1 MSRMTMKKI
10 IGVILIIGGL
20 LFAAL
25 AVKALMTAPQSYEKI
40 RAAAT
45 IKDGKVIPENEGKLV
60 VVSGTLKPAEQL
72 QDPIT
77 GVKLPG
83 VTAKR
88 TVWTYKQDTGS
99 GDEKVWDWKPEN
111 TDYSEKANFGINA
124 EILTTTMLAAPTLLG
139 EFKVESKLLNPLIRN
154 TEFKQYDEKSLNAGW
169 KVLSGGRES
178 SYCVSK
184 ENWLPKKST
193 GTYSTTGYGSQKIS
207 YGIVSPDDPLEY
219 TIVGVQKGDTLIK
232 SEDVDSVTTVKGL
245 MTAEEFAEENKKGVR
260 GGSIFGIVAGILL
273 AIIGVGMMIF
283 RRQ

>member
-1 MSRMTMKKI
+1 MKKI
-10 IGVILIIGGL
+10 IGIILIIGGL
-20 LFAAL
+20 LFASL
-25 AVKALMTAPQSYEKI
+25 AVKALVSAPQSYEKI
-40 RAAAT
+40 RAAPT

-60 VVSGTLKPAEQL
+60 VVSGTLKPAKQL

-88 TVWTYKQDTGS
+88 TVWTYERDTNS
-99 GDEKVWDWKPEN
+99 DDEQVWDWKPEN

-139 EFKVESKLLNPLIRN
+139 EFKVESKLLNPLMRT
-154 TEFKQYDEKSLNAGW
+154 TEFTQYDEESLNAGW
-169 KVLSGGRES
+169 KVLSGGKES
-178 SYCVSK
+178 RYCVSK

-193 GTYSTTGYGSQKIS
+193 GMYSTTGYGSQKIS

-219 TIVGVQKGDTLIK
+219 TIIGVQKGDTLIK
-232 SEDVDSVTTVKGL
+232 SEDVDSVTTFKGL
-245 MTAEEFAEENKKGVR
+245 MTAQEFAEENKKGVR

-273 AIIGVGMMIF
+273 AIIGVGMMAY

>member
-1 MSRMTMKKI
+1 MKKI
-10 IGVILIIGGL
+10 IGVILIIGGIF
-20 LFAAL
+20 FALL
-25 AVKALMTAPQSYEKI
+25 AVKALVSAPQSYEKI
-40 RAAAT
+40 RTAAT

-88 TVWTYKQDTGS
+88 TVWTYERDTNS
-99 GDEKVWDWKPEN
+99 DDEQVWDWKPEN

-124 EILTTTMLAAPTLLG
+124 EILTSTMLAAPTLLG
-139 EFKVESKLLNPLIRN
+139 EFKLESKLLNPLIRN

-193 GTYSTTGYGSQKIS
+193 GMYSTTGYGSQKIS

-219 TIVGVQKGDTLIK
+219 TIIGVQKGDTLIK
-232 SEDVDSVTTVKGL
+232 SEDVDSVTTVKGI

-260 GGSIFGIVAGILL
+260 GGSIFGIITGILL
-273 AIIGVGMMIF
+273 AIIGVGMMAF

>member
-1 MSRMTMKKI
+1 MKKI
-10 IGVILIIGGL
+10 IGIILIIGGL

-25 AVKALMTAPQSYEKI
+25 AVKALVSAPQSYEKI

-45 IKDGKVIPENEGKLV
+45 IEDGKVTPENEGKLV

-88 TVWTYKQDTGS
+88 TVWTYERDTNS
-99 GDEKVWDWKPEN
+99 DDEQVWDWKPGI

-178 SYCVSK
+178 HYCVSK

-193 GTYSTTGYGSQKIS
+193 GMYSTTGYGAQKIS

-219 TIVGVQKGDTLIK
+219 TIIGVQKGDTLIK
-232 SEDVDSVTTVKGL
+232 SEDVDSVTTIKGI
-245 MTAEEFAEENKKGVR
+245 MTAQEFAEENKKGVR

-273 AIIGVGMMIF
+273 AIIGVGMMAF

>member
-1 MSRMTMKKI
+1 MKKI
-10 IGVILIIGGL
+10 IGVILIIGGIF
-20 LFAAL
+20 FALL
-25 AVKALMTAPQSYEKI
+25 AVKALVSAPQSYEKI

-45 IKDGKVIPENEGKLV
+45 IEDGKVTPENEGKLV

-99 GDEKVWDWKPEN
+99 GDEKVWDWHPEN

-124 EILTTTMLAAPTLLG
+124 EILASTILAAPTLLG
-139 EFKVESKLLNPLIRN
+139 EFNVESQLLNPLIRN
-154 TEFKQYDEKSLNAGW
+154 TEFTQYDKESLNAGW
-169 KVLSGGRES
+169 KVLSGGKES
-178 SYCVSK
+178 RYCVSK

-193 GTYSTTGYGSQKIS
+193 GMYSTTGYGSQKIS

-232 SEDVDSVTTVKGL
+232 SEDVDSVTTVKGI

-260 GGSIFGIVAGILL
+260 GGSIFGIIAGILL
-273 AIIGVGMMIF
+273 AVIGAGMMIF

>member
-1 MSRMTMKKI
+1 MKKI

-20 LFAAL
+20 LFASL
-25 AVKALMTAPQSYEKI
+25 AIKALVSAPQSYERI

-45 IKDGKVIPENEGKLV
+45 IKDGKLTPENEGKLV

-88 TVWTYKQDTGS
+88 TVWTYERDTNS
-99 GDEKVWDWKPEN
+99 DDEQVWDWKPET
-111 TDYSEKANFGINA
+111 TDYSEKGNFGINA
-124 EILTTTMLAAPTLLG
+124 EILTSTMLAAPTLLG
-139 EFKVESKLLNPLIRN
+139 EFKVESELLNPLIRN
-154 TEFKQYDEKSLNAGW
+154 TEFTQYDEESLNAGW
-169 KVLSGGRES
+169 KVLSGGKES
-178 SYCVSK
+178 RYCVSK
-184 ENWLPKKST
+184 ENWLPKKSK
-193 GTYSTTGYGSQKIS
+193 GMYSTTGYGSQKIS

-219 TIVGVQKGDTLIK
+219 TIIGVQKDDTLIK
-232 SEDVDSVTTVKGL
+232 SEDVDSVTTIKGI

-260 GGSIFGIVAGILL
+260 GGSIFGIISGILL
-273 AIIGVGMMIF
+273 AVIGVGMMEF

>member
-1 MSRMTMKKI
+1 MKKI
-10 IGVILIIGGL
+10 IGVILIVGGL
-20 LFAAL
+20 LFASL
-25 AVKALMTAPQSYEKI
+25 AIKALVSAPQSYEKI

-88 TVWTYKQDTGS
+88 TFWTYKRDTNS
-99 GDEKVWDWKPEN
+99 DDDQVWDWKPEN

-139 EFKVESKLLNPLIRN
+139 EFKVESELLNPLIRN

-193 GTYSTTGYGSQKIS
+193 GTYSTTGYGAQKIS

-219 TIVGVQKGDTLIK
+219 TIIGVQKGDTLIK
-232 SEDVDSVTTVKGL
+232 SEDVDSVTTVKGI

-273 AIIGVGMMIF
+273 AIIGVGMMAF
-283 RRQ
+283 RR

>member
-1 MSRMTMKKI
+1 MKKI
-10 IGVILIIGGL
+10 IGIILIIGGL

-25 AVKALMTAPQSYEKI
+25 AVKALVSAPQSYERI
-40 RAAAT
+40 RTAAT

-124 EILTTTMLAAPTLLG
+124 DILTTTMLAAPTLLG
-139 EFKVESKLLNPLIRN
+139 EFKVEGKLLNPLIRN
-154 TEFKQYDEKSLNAGW
+154 TEFTQYDEQSLNAGW

-178 SYCVSK
+178 RYCVSK

-219 TIVGVQKGDTLIK
+219 TIIGVQKGDTLIK
-232 SEDVDSVTTVKGL
+232 SEDVDSVTTVKGI

-260 GGSIFGIVAGILL
+260 GGSIFGIVTGILL
-273 AIIGVGMMIF
+273 AIIGVGMMAF

>member
-1 MSRMTMKKI
+1 MKKI
-10 IGVILIIGGL
+10 IGVILIIGGI
-20 LFAAL
+20 LFVSL
-25 AVKALMTAPQSYEKI
+25 AVKALVSAPQTYEKI
-40 RAAAT
+40 IAAAT
-45 IKDGKVIPENEGKLV
+45 FKDGKVIPENEGKLV
-60 VVSGTLKPAEQL
+60 VVSGTLKAAEPL
-72 QDPIT
+72 QNPIT

-88 TVWTYKQDTGS
+88 TVWTYERDTNS
-99 GDEKVWDWKPEN
+99 DDETVWDWKPEN

-139 EFKVESKLLNPLIRN
+139 EFKVEGKLLNPLIRN
-154 TEFKQYDEKSLNAGW
+154 TEFTQYDEESLKDGW

-178 SYCVSK
+178 RYCVSK

-193 GTYSTTGYGSQKIS
+193 GMYSTTGYGAQKIS

-219 TIVGVQKGDTLIK
+219 TIIGVQKGDTLIK
-232 SEDVDSVTTVKGL
+232 SEDVDSVTTVKGI
-245 MTAEEFAEENKKGVR
+245 MTAQEFAEENKKGVR

-273 AIIGVGMMIF
+273 AIIGVGMMAF

>member
-1 MSRMTMKKI
+1 MKKI
-10 IGVILIIGGL
+10 IGIILIIGGL

-25 AVKALMTAPQSYEKI
+25 AVKALVTAPQSYERI
-40 RAAAT
+40 RTAAT

-169 KVLSGGRES
+169 KVISGGRES
-178 SYCVSK
+178 RYCVSK

-193 GTYSTTGYGSQKIS
+193 GTYSSTGYGAQKIS

-219 TIVGVQKGDTLIK
+219 TIIGVQKGDTLIK
-232 SEDVDSVTTVKGL
+232 SEDVDSVTTVKGI

-273 AIIGVGMMIF
+273 AIIGVGMMAF

>member
-1 MSRMTMKKI
+1 MKKI
-10 IGVILIIGGL
+10 IGIILIIGGL

-40 RAAAT
+40 RTAAT
-45 IKDGKVIPENEGKLV
+45 IKDGRILPENEGKLV
-60 VVSGTLKPAEQL
+60 VVSGTLKPGEQVH
-72 QDPIT
+72 DPIS
-77 GVKLPG
+77 GFKLPG
-83 VTAKR
+83 LTAKR
-88 TVWTYKQDTGS
+88 TVWTYERDTNS
-99 GDEKVWDWKPEN
+99 DDETVWDWKPEN

-124 EILTTTMLAAPTLLG
+124 EILTTTMLAAPTVLG
-139 EFKVESKLLNPLIRN
+139 EFKVESKLLNPLITN
-154 TEFKQYDEKSLNAGW
+154 TEFTQYDEQSLNAGW

-178 SYCVSK
+178 RYCVSK

-193 GTYSTTGYGSQKIS
+193 GMYSTTGYGSQKIS

-219 TIVGVQKGDTLIK
+219 TIIGVQKGDTLIK
-232 SEDVDSVTTVKGL
+232 SEDVDSVTTFKGL

-273 AIIGVGMMIF
+273 AVIGAGMMIF

>member
-1 MSRMTMKKI
+1 MKKI
-10 IGVILIIGGL
+10 IGVILIIGGI
-20 LFAAL
+20 LFVSL
-25 AVKALMTAPQSYEKI
+25 AVKALVSAPQTYEKI
-40 RAAAT
+40 IAAAT
-45 IKDGKVIPENEGKLV
+45 IEDGKVIPENEGKLV

-88 TVWTYKQDTGS
+88 TVWTYERDTNS
-99 GDEKVWDWKPEN
+99 DDETVWDWKPEN

-139 EFKVESKLLNPLIRN
+139 EFKVEGKLLNPLIRN
-154 TEFKQYDEKSLNAGW
+154 TEFTQYDEESLKDGW

-178 SYCVSK
+178 RYCVSK

-193 GTYSTTGYGSQKIS
+193 GTYSTTGYGAQKIS

-232 SEDVDSVTTVKGL
+232 SEDVDSVTTVKGI

-273 AIIGVGMMIF
+273 AIIGVGMMAF

>member
-1 MSRMTMKKI
+1 MKKI
-10 IGVILIIGGL
+10 IGIILIIGGL

-25 AVKALMTAPQSYEKI
+25 AVKALVSAPQSYEKI

-154 TEFKQYDEKSLNAGW
+154 KEFKQYDDKSLNAGW

-178 SYCVSK
+178 RYCVSK

-193 GTYSTTGYGSQKIS
+193 GTYSSTGYGAQKIS

-219 TIVGVQKGDTLIK
+219 TIIGVQKGDTLIE
-232 SEDVDSVTTVKGL
+232 SEDVDSVTTVKGI

-273 AIIGVGMMIF
+273 AIIGVGMMAF

>member
-1 MSRMTMKKI
+1 MKKI
-10 IGVILIIGGL
+10 IGVILIIGGIF
-20 LFAAL
+20 FALL
-25 AVKALMTAPQSYEKI
+25 AVKALVSAPQSYEKI

-45 IKDGKVIPENEGKLV
+45 IKDGKLTPENEGKLV

-88 TVWTYKQDTGS
+88 TVWTYERDTNS
-99 GDEKVWDWKPEN
+99 DDEQVWDWKPEN

-124 EILTTTMLAAPTLLG
+124 EILTSTMLAAPTLLG
-139 EFKVESKLLNPLIRN
+139 EFKLESKLLNPLIRN
-154 TEFKQYDEKSLNAGW
+154 TEFTQYDKESLKDGW
-169 KVLSGGRES
+169 NVLSGGKES
-178 SYCVSK
+178 RYCVSK
-184 ENWLPKKST
+184 EHWLPKKST
-193 GTYSTTGYGSQKIS
+193 GMYSTTGYGSQKIS

-219 TIVGVQKGDTLIK
+219 TIIGVQKGDTLIK
-232 SEDVDSVTTVKGL
+232 SEDVDSVTTVKGI

-260 GGSIFGIVAGILL
+260 GGSIFGIITGILL
-273 AIIGVGMMIF
+273 AIIGVGMMAF

>member
-1 MSRMTMKKI
+1 MKKI

-20 LFAAL
+20 LFASL
-25 AVKALMTAPQSYEKI
+25 AVKALVSAPQSYEKI

-45 IKDGKVIPENEGKLV
+45 IKDGRILPENEGKLV

-72 QDPIT
+72 QDSIT

-88 TVWTYKQDTGS
+88 TVWTYKQNTGR
-99 GDEKVWDWKPEN
+99 GDEKVWDWYPEN

-193 GTYSTTGYGSQKIS
+193 GTYSSTGYGSQKIS

-219 TIVGVQKGDTLIK
+219 TIIGVQKGDTLIK
-232 SEDVDSVTTVKGL
+232 SEDVDSVTTIKGI

-260 GGSIFGIVAGILL
+260 DGSIFAIITGILL
-273 AIIGVGMMIF
+273 AIIGVGMMAF

>member
-1 MSRMTMKKI
+1 MKKI
-10 IGVILIIGGL
+10 IGVILIIGGIF
-20 LFAAL
+20 FALL
-25 AVKALMTAPQSYEKI
+25 AVKALVSAPQSYEKI

-45 IKDGKVIPENEGKLV
+45 IKDGKLTPENEGKLV

-88 TVWTYKQDTGS
+88 TVWTYERDTNS
-99 GDEKVWDWKPEN
+99 DDEQVWDWKPEN

-124 EILTTTMLAAPTLLG
+124 EILTSTMLAAPTLLG
-139 EFKVESKLLNPLIRN
+139 EFKVEGKLLNPLIRN
-154 TEFKQYDEKSLNAGW
+154 TEFTQYDEESLNAGW
-169 KVLSGGRES
+169 NVLSGGKES
-178 SYCVSK
+178 RYCVSK
-184 ENWLPKKST
+184 EHWLPKKST
-193 GTYSTTGYGSQKIS
+193 GMYSTTGYGSQKIS

-219 TIVGVQKGDTLIK
+219 TIIGVQKGDTLIK
-232 SEDVDSVTTVKGL
+232 SEDVDSVTTFKGI

-260 GGSIFGIVAGILL
+260 GGSIFGIVTGILL
-273 AIIGVGMMIF
+273 AVIGVGMMAF

>member
-1 MSRMTMKKI
+1 MKKI
-10 IGVILIIGGL
+10 IGIILIIGGL

-25 AVKALMTAPQSYEKI
+25 AVKALVTAPQSYERI
-40 RAAAT
+40 RTAAT

-124 EILTTTMLAAPTLLG
+124 KILTTTMLAAPTLLG
-139 EFKVESKLLNPLIRN
+139 EFKVESKLLTPLMRT
-154 TEFKQYDEKSLNAGW
+154 TEFKQYDEKSLKDGW
-169 KVLSGGRES
+169 NLISGGRES

-184 ENWLPKKST
+184 ENWLPKK
-193 GTYSTTGYGSQKIS
+193 TTGRYSSAGDGAQKIS

-219 TIVGVQKGDTLIK
+219 TILGVQKGDTLIK
-232 SEDVDSVTTVKGL
+232 SEDVDSVTTFKGI
-245 MTAEEFAEENKKGVR
+245 MTADEFAEENKKGVR

-273 AIIGVGMMIF
+273 AVIGVGMMAF

>member
-1 MSRMTMKKI
+1 MKKI
-10 IGVILIIGGL
+10 IGVILIIGGM
-20 LFAAL
+20 LFASL
-25 AVKALMTAPQSYEKI
+25 AVKALMSAPQTYEKI
-40 RAAAT
+40 IAAAT

-88 TVWTYKQDTGS
+88 TVWTYERDTNS
-99 GDEKVWDWKPEN
+99 DDETVWDWKPEN

-139 EFKVESKLLNPLIRN
+139 EFKVESKLLTPLMRT
-154 TEFKQYDEKSLNAGW
+154 TEFKQYDEKSLKDGW
-169 KVLSGGRES
+169 NLISGGRES

-184 ENWLPKKST
+184 ENWLPKK
-193 GTYSTTGYGSQKIS
+193 TTGRYSSAGDGAQKIS

-219 TIVGVQKGDTLIK
+219 TILGIQKGDTLIK
-232 SEDVDSVTTVKGL
+232 SEDVDSVTTVKGI
-245 MTAEEFAEENKKGVR
+245 MTAQEFAEENKKGVR

-273 AIIGVGMMIF
+273 AIIGVGMMAF

>member
-1 MSRMTMKKI
+1 MKKV

-20 LFAAL
+20 LFASL
-25 AVKALMTAPQSYEKI
+25 AVKALVSSPQAYEKI
-40 RAAAT
+40 KAAAT

-72 QDPIT
+72 RDPIT

-88 TVWTYKQDTGS
+88 TVWTYERDTNS
-99 GDEKVWDWKPEN
+99 DDEQVWDWKPEN

-139 EFKVESKLLNPLIRN
+139 EFKVESKLLNPLMRT
-154 TEFKQYDEKSLNAGW
+154 TEFTQYDEESLNAGW
-169 KVLSGGRES
+169 KVLSGGKES
-178 SYCVSK
+178 RYCVSK

-193 GTYSTTGYGSQKIS
+193 GMYSTTGYGSQKIS

-219 TIVGVQKGDTLIK
+219 TVIGVQKGNTLIK
-232 SEDVDSVTTVKGL
+232 SEDVDSVTTVKGI
-245 MTAEEFAEENKKGVR
+245 MTSEEFAEENKKGVR

-273 AIIGVGMMIF
+273 AIIGVGMMAF

>member
-1 MSRMTMKKI
+1 MKKV

-20 LFAAL
+20 LFASL
-25 AVKALMTAPQSYEKI
+25 AVKALVSSPQSYEKI
-40 RAAAT
+40 KAAAT

-88 TVWTYKQDTGS
+88 TVWTYERDTNS
-99 GDEKVWDWKPEN
+99 DDEQVWDWKPEN

-139 EFKVESKLLNPLIRN
+139 EFKVESKLLNPLMRT
-154 TEFKQYDEKSLNAGW
+154 TEFTQYDEESLNAGW
-169 KVLSGGRES
+169 KVLSGGKES
-178 SYCVSK
+178 RYCVSK

-193 GTYSTTGYGSQKIS
+193 GMYSTTGYGSQKIS

-219 TIVGVQKGDTLIK
+219 TIIGVQKGDTLIK
-232 SEDVDSVTTVKGL
+232 SEDVDSVTTVKGI
-245 MTAEEFAEENKKGVR
+245 MTSEEFAEENKKGVH
-260 GGSIFGIVAGILL
+260 GGSIFGIVTGILL
-273 AIIGVGMMIF
+273 AVIGVGMMAF
-283 RRQ
+283 RRH

>member
-1 MSRMTMKKI
+1 MKKI
-10 IGVILIIGGL
+10 IGIILIIGGL

-25 AVKALMTAPQSYEKI
+25 AVKALVSAPQSYEKI

-45 IKDGKVIPENEGKLV
+45 IEDGKVTPENEGKLV

-88 TVWTYKQDTGS
+88 TVWTYKQDTNS
-99 GDEKVWDWKPEN
+99 DDETVWDWKPEN

-169 KVLSGGRES
+169 KVLSGGKES
-178 SYCVSK
+178 RYCVSK

-193 GTYSTTGYGSQKIS
+193 GMYSTTGYGAQKIS

-219 TIVGVQKGDTLIK
+219 TIIGVQKGDTLIK
-232 SEDVDSVTTVKGL
+232 SEDVDSVTTFKGI
-245 MTAEEFAEENKKGVR
+245 MTAEEFADKSKKEAR
-260 GGSIFGIVAGILL
+260 GGSIFGIVSGILL
-273 AIIGVGMMIF
+273 AIIGVGMMAF

>member
-1 MSRMTMKKI
+1 MKKV

-20 LFAAL
+20 LFASL
-25 AVKALMTAPQSYEKI
+25 AVKALVSSPQSYEKI
-40 RAAAT
+40 KAAAT

-72 QDPIT
+72 RDPIT

-88 TVWTYKQDTGS
+88 TVWTYERDTNS
-99 GDEKVWDWKPEN
+99 DDEQVWDWKPEN

-139 EFKVESKLLNPLIRN
+139 EFKVESKLLNPLMRT
-154 TEFKQYDEKSLNAGW
+154 TEFTQYDEESLNAGW
-169 KVLSGGRES
+169 KVLSGGKES
-178 SYCVSK
+178 RYCVSK

-193 GTYSTTGYGSQKIS
+193 GTYSTSGYGSQKVS

-219 TIVGVQKGDTLIK
+219 TIIGVQKGDTLIK
-232 SEDVDSVTTVKGL
+232 SEDVDSVTTVKGI
-245 MTAEEFAEENKKGVR
+245 MTSEEFAEENKKGVR
-260 GGSIFGIVAGILL
+260 SGSIFGIVIGILL
-273 AIIGVGMMIF
+273 AVIGVGMVAF

>member
-1 MSRMTMKKI
+1 MKKI
-10 IGVILIIGGL
+10 IGVILIIGGIF
-20 LFAAL
+20 FALL
-25 AVKALMTAPQSYEKI
+25 AVKALVSAPQSYEKI

-99 GDEKVWDWKPEN
+99 SDEKVWDWRPEN

-139 EFKVESKLLNPLIRN
+139 EFKVEGKLLNPLIRN
-154 TEFKQYDEKSLNAGW
+154 TEFTQYDEQSLNAGW
-169 KVLSGGRES
+169 KVLSGGKES
-178 SYCVSK
+178 RYCVSK

-193 GTYSTTGYGSQKIS
+193 GMYSTTGYGSQKIS
-207 YGIVSPDDPLEY
+207 YGIVSPNDPLKY
-219 TIVGVQKGDTLIK
+219 TIIGVQKGDTLIK
-232 SEDVDSVTTVKGL
+232 SEDVDSVTTIKGI

-260 GGSIFGIVAGILL
+260 DGSIFGIVAGILL
-273 AIIGVGMMIF
+273 AIIGVGMMAF

>member
-1 MSRMTMKKI
+1 MKKI
-10 IGVILIIGGL
+10 IGVILIIGGIF
-20 LFAAL
+20 FASL
-25 AVKALMTAPQSYEKI
+25 AVKALVSAPQSYEKI
-40 RAAAT
+40 RVAAM
-45 IKDGKVIPENEGKLV
+45 IKDGKLTPENEGKLV

-99 GDEKVWDWKPEN
+99 GDEKVWDWHPEN
-111 TDYSEKANFGINA
+111 TDYSEKGNFGINA
-124 EILTTTMLAAPTLLG
+124 EILTSTMLAAPTLLG

-154 TEFKQYDEKSLNAGW
+154 TEFTQYDEQSLNAGW
-169 KVLSGGRES
+169 NLLSGGKES
-178 SYCVSK
+178 RYCISK
-184 ENWLPKKST
+184 EHWLPKKST
-193 GTYSTTGYGSQKIS
+193 GTYSTTGYGSQKVS

-219 TIVGVQKGDTLIK
+219 TIVGVQKEGNLVEADDI
-232 SEDVDSVTTVKGL
+232 DAVTTVKGI

-260 GGSIFGIVAGILL
+260 GGSIFGIIAGILL
-273 AIIGVGMMIF
+273 AVIGAGMMIF

>member
-1 MSRMTMKKI
+1 MKKI
-10 IGVILIIGGL
+10 IGVILIIGGIF
-20 LFAAL
+20 FALL
-25 AVKALMTAPQSYEKI
+25 AVKALVSAPQSYEKI

-45 IKDGKVIPENEGKLV
+45 IEDGKVTPENEGKLV

-99 GDEKVWDWKPEN
+99 GDEKVWDWYPEN

-124 EILTTTMLAAPTLLG
+124 EILTSTMLAAPTLLG
-139 EFKVESKLLNPLIRN
+139 EFKVESKLLNPLTRN
-154 TEFKQYDEKSLNAGW
+154 TEFTQYDEESLKDGW
-169 KVLSGGRES
+169 NVLSGGKES
-178 SYCVSK
+178 RYCVSK
-184 ENWLPKKST
+184 EHWLPKKTT
-193 GTYSTTGYGSQKIS
+193 GMYSATGYGSQKIS

-219 TIVGVQKGDTLIK
+219 TIIGVQKGDTLIE
-232 SEDVDSVTTVKGL
+232 SEDVDSVTTIKGI
-245 MTAEEFAEENKKGVR
+245 MTAQEFAEENKKGVR
-260 GGSIFGIVAGILL
+260 SGSIFGIIAGILL
-273 AIIGVGMMIF
+273 AVIGVGMLAF

>member
-1 MSRMTMKKI
+1 MKKI
-10 IGVILIIGGL
+10 IGIILIIGGL

-40 RAAAT
+40 RTAAT

-88 TVWTYKQDTGS
+88 TVWTYKRDTNS
-99 GDEKVWDWKPEN
+99 DDEQVWDWKPEN

-139 EFKVESKLLNPLIRN
+139 EFKVESELLNPLIRN

-193 GTYSTTGYGSQKIS
+193 GTYSTTGYGAQKIS

-219 TIVGVQKGDTLIK
+219 TIIGVQKGDTLIK
-232 SEDVDSVTTVKGL
+232 SEDVDSVTTVKGI

-273 AIIGVGMMIF
+273 AIIGVGMMAF
-283 RRQ
+283 RR

>member
-1 MSRMTMKKI
+1 MKKI
-10 IGVILIIGGL
+10 IGVILIIGGI
-20 LFAAL
+20 LFASL
-25 AVKALMTAPQSYEKI
+25 AVKAIMSAPQTYERI

-45 IKDGKVIPENEGKLV
+45 IKDGRVIPENEGKLV

-99 GDEKVWDWKPEN
+99 GDEKVWDWYPEN
-111 TDYSEKANFGINA
+111 TDYSEKGNFGINA
-124 EILTTTMLAAPTLLG
+124 EILTSTMLAAPTLLG

-154 TEFKQYDEKSLNAGW
+154 TEFTQYDEESLKDGW
-169 KVLSGGRES
+169 NLISGGKES
-178 SYCVSK
+178 RYCVSK
-184 ENWLPKKST
+184 EHWLPKKTT
-193 GTYSTTGYGSQKIS
+193 GMYSTTGYGSQKIS

-219 TIVGVQKGDTLIK
+219 TIIGVQKGDTLIK
-232 SEDVDSVTTVKGL
+232 SEDVDSVTTFKGI
-245 MTAEEFAEENKKGVR
+245 MTADEFADKSKKEAR

-273 AIIGVGMMIF
+273 AVIGAGMMIF

>member
-1 MSRMTMKKI
+1 MKKI
-10 IGVILIIGGL
+10 IGVILIIGGIF
-20 LFAAL
+20 FASL
-25 AVKALMTAPQSYEKI
+25 AVKALVSVPQNYEKI

-45 IKDGKVIPENEGKLV
+45 IKDGKLIPENEGKLV

-88 TVWTYKQDTGS
+88 TVWTYKQDSGS
-99 GDEKVWDWKPEN
+99 GDEKVWDWQSEN

-124 EILTTTMLAAPTLLG
+124 EILTSTMLAAPTLLG

-154 TEFKQYDEKSLNAGW
+154 TEFKEYDEQSLNAGW
-169 KVLSGGRES
+169 NLLSGGKES
-178 SYCVSK
+178 RYCISK
-184 ENWLPKKST
+184 EHWLPKKST
-193 GTYSTTGYGSQKIS
+193 GTYSTTGYGSQKVS

-219 TIVGVQKGDTLIK
+219 TIVGVQKEGNLVEADDI
-232 SEDVDSVTTVKGL
+232 DAVTTVKGI

-260 GGSIFGIVAGILL
+260 GGSIFGIIAGILL
-273 AIIGVGMMIF
+273 AVIGAGMMIF

>member
-1 MSRMTMKKI
+1 MKKI
-10 IGVILIIGGL
+10 IGVILIIGGI
-20 LFAAL
+20 LFASL
-25 AVKALMTAPQSYEKI
+25 AVKALMSAPQTYEKI
-40 RAAAT
+40 KAAET
-45 IKDGKVIPENEGKLV
+45 IGDGGIIPENEGKLV

-88 TVWTYKQDTGS
+88 TVWTYERDTNS
-99 GDEKVWDWKPEN
+99 DDETVWDWKPEN

-139 EFKVESKLLNPLIRN
+139 EFKVESELLNPLIRN
-154 TEFKQYDEKSLNAGW
+154 TEFTQYDEESLKDGW
-169 KVLSGGRES
+169 NVLSGGKES
-178 SYCVSK
+178 RYCVSK
-184 ENWLPKKST
+184 EHWLPKKTT
-193 GTYSTTGYGSQKIS
+193 GMYSTTGYGSQKIS
-207 YGIVSPDDPLEY
+207 YGIVSTDDPLEY
-219 TIVGVQKGDTLIK
+219 TIVGVQKGDTLIE
-232 SEDVDSVTTVKGL
+232 SEDVDGVTTIKGI

-273 AIIGVGMMIF
+273 AIIGVGMMAF

>member
-1 MSRMTMKKI
+1 MKKI
-10 IGVILIIGGL
+10 IGVILIIGGIF
-20 LFAAL
+20 FALL
-25 AVKALMTAPQSYEKI
+25 AVKALVSAPQSYEKI

-45 IKDGKVIPENEGKLV
+45 IKDGKLTPENEGKLV

-88 TVWTYKQDTGS
+88 TVWTYERDTNS
-99 GDEKVWDWKPEN
+99 DDEQVWDWKPET
-111 TDYSEKANFGINA
+111 TDYSEKGNFGINA
-124 EILTTTMLAAPTLLG
+124 EILTSTMLAAPTLLG

-154 TEFKQYDEKSLNAGW
+154 TEFTQYDEKSLNAGW
-169 KVLSGGRES
+169 KVLSGGKES
-178 SYCVSK
+178 RYCVSK

-193 GTYSTTGYGSQKIS
+193 GMYSTTGYGSQKIS

-219 TIVGVQKGDTLIK
+219 TIVGIQKGDTLIK
-232 SEDVDSVTTVKGL
+232 SEDVDSVTTIKGI

-260 GGSIFGIVAGILL
+260 GGSIFGIISGILL
-273 AIIGVGMMIF
+273 AVIGVGMMAF

>member
-1 MSRMTMKKI
+1 MKKI
-10 IGVILIIGGL
+10 IGIILIIGGL

-25 AVKALMTAPQSYEKI
+25 AVKALVSAPQSYEKI

-154 TEFKQYDEKSLNAGW
+154 KEFKQYDDKSLNAGW

-178 SYCVSK
+178 RYCVSK

-193 GTYSTTGYGSQKIS
+193 GMYSTTGYGSQKIS

-219 TIVGVQKGDTLIK
+219 TIIGVQKGDTLIE
-232 SEDVDSVTTVKGL
+232 SEDVDSVTTVKGI

-273 AIIGVGMMIF
+273 AIIGVGMMAF

>member
-1 MSRMTMKKI
+1 MKKI

-20 LFAAL
+20 LFASL
-25 AVKALMTAPQSYEKI
+25 AVKALMSAPQSYERI
-40 RAAAT
+40 RTAAT
-45 IKDGKVIPENEGKLV
+45 IKDGRILPENEGKLV
-60 VVSGTLKPAEQL
+60 VVSGTLKPVEQL

-99 GDEKVWDWKPEN
+99 GDEKVWDWQPEN

-124 EILTTTMLAAPTLLG
+124 EILTTTVLAAPTVLG

-154 TEFKQYDEKSLNAGW
+154 TEFTQYDEKSLNAGW
-169 KVLSGGRES
+169 KVLSGGKES
-178 SYCVSK
+178 RYCVSK
-184 ENWLPKKST
+184 EHWLPKKTT
-193 GTYSTTGYGSQKIS
+193 GMYSSTGYGSQKIS
-207 YGIVSPDDPLEY
+207 YGIVSSDDSLEY

-232 SEDVDSVTTVKGL
+232 SEDVDSVTTIKGI
-245 MTAEEFAEENKKGVR
+245 MTAEEFAVENKKGVR
-260 GGSIFGIVAGILL
+260 GGSIFGIVTGILL
-273 AIIGVGMMIF
+273 AIIGVGMMAF

>member
-1 MSRMTMKKI
+1 MKKI
-10 IGVILIIGGL
+10 IGVILIIGGIF
-20 LFAAL
+20 FASL
-25 AVKALMTAPQSYEKI
+25 AVKALVSAPQSYEKI
-40 RAAAT
+40 KAAAT

-88 TVWTYKQDTGS
+88 TVWTYERDTNS
-99 GDEKVWDWKPEN
+99 DDEQVWDWKPEI

-139 EFKVESKLLNPLIRN
+139 EFKVESKLLNPLMRT
-154 TEFKQYDEKSLNAGW
+154 TEFTQYDEESLNAGW
-169 KVLSGGRES
+169 KVLSGGKES
-178 SYCVSK
+178 RYCVSK

-193 GTYSTTGYGSQKIS
+193 GMYSTTGYGSQKIS

-219 TIVGVQKGDTLIK
+219 TIIGVQKGDTLIE
-232 SEDVDSVTTVKGL
+232 SEDVDSVTTVKGI

-260 GGSIFGIVAGILL
+260 GGSIFGIVIGILL
-273 AIIGVGMMIF
+273 AIIGVRMMAF